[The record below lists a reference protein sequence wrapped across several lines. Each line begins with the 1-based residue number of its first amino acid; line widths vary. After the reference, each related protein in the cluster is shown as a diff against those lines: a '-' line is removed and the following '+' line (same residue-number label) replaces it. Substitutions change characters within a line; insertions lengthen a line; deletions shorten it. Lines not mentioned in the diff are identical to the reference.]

1 MPGYA
6 KGKPKPETYVL
17 NVGRDRVRQEVW
29 SSLRKYAKDDGV
41 PVTEPVW
48 DALYG
53 YVERR
58 KRG

>member
-6 KGKPKPETYVL
+6 KGKPKPETYLL
-17 NVGRDRVRQEVW
+17 NVGRDSVRQEVW
-29 SSLRKYAKDDGV
+29 RRIRKYAEDDEV
-41 PVTEPVW
+41 PVPEAVW